1 MVITIHN
8 QTKII
13 HKKINKIHKSKLY
26 LVYSTAINDL
36 KLSNSL
42 FEVTLVDNN
51 CHNHSKINQ

>member
-13 HKKINKIHKSKLY
+13 HNQINKIHKSKLY
-26 LVYSTAINDL
+26 LVDSTAINDL
-36 KLSNSL
+36 TLSNSL

-51 CHNHSKINQ
+51 CQNHSEINQ